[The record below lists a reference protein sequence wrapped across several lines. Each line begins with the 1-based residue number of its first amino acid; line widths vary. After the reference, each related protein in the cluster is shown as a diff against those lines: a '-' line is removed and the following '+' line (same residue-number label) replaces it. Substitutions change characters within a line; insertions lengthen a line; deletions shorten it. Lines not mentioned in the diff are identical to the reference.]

1 MRGRSSSYF
10 SALREEFKALIG
22 DEGVLLILF
31 IAPLLYGVIYTLCYA
46 PEELRKV
53 PIATVD
59 LSQTPLSR
67 HLIRAVGATPE
78 VEIKAECGSSLEA
91 EELLYAEEVY
101 GIMLIPPHYA
111 EELLGATQTKIS
123 LWLDT
128 SYFLR
133 YRTLFEGL
141 SRAILY
147 NGAEIEVMRLS
158 LSGSPLIEAEVKAQ
172 PIRLHQH
179 NLYNP
184 TLGYGRFIMPAILV
198 LILQQLIWVGIGM
211 RIGTLREGRMGSLSS
226 SIQTPRVALL
236 AQIGA
241 ILLLIALP
249 ALYLFTLH
257 YRLFDLPMRG
267 ATGSILLIL
276 LLYLVAV
283 ILSGRVLASLF
294 HRRIDPLLWLLWGS
308 IPILLLSG
316 ASIPSEAIP
325 SWVQWLAA
333 LLPSTPAIRAF
344 VASQSMGATLQE
356 LHPELLH
363 LLLLLLLYGLMALYI
378 IQREQRKRIHCSH

>member
-1 MRGRSSSYF
+1 M
-10 SALREEFKALIG
+10 IG

-46 PEELRKV
+46 PGELRKV

-67 HLIRAVGATPE
+67 RLIRAVGATPK
-78 VEIKAECGSSLEA
+78 VEIKAECGSFLEA

-101 GIMLIPPHYA
+101 GIMLIPSHYA
-111 EELLGATQTKIS
+111 EQLLGATQTKIS

-147 NGAEIEVMRLS
+147 HGGEIEVMRLG

-172 PIRLHQH
+172 PIRLHQE

-184 TLGYGRFIMPAILV
+184 TLDYGRFILPAILL

-211 RIGTLREGRMGSLSS
+211 RIGTLREGRMGRSNGP
-226 SIQTPRVALL
+226 IQTPCVTLL
-236 AQIGA
+236 AEIGA

-257 YRLFDLPMRG
+257 YRLFDLPMHG
-267 ATGSILLIL
+267 ATGATLLIL
-276 LLYLVAV
+276 LLYLVGA
-283 ILSGRVLASLF
+283 ILSGRVVASLF
-294 HRRIDPLLWLLWGS
+294 HHRIDALLWLLWGS

-316 ASIPSEAIP
+316 ASVPSEALP
-325 SWVQWLAA
+325 RPMQYLAA

-344 VASQSMGATLQE
+344 VALQSMGATLHE
-356 LHPELLH
+356 LLPELLH
-363 LLLLLLLYGLMALYI
+363 LLLLLLLYGLMALCRI
-378 IQREQRKRIHCSH
+378 KREQRKKIHCSH